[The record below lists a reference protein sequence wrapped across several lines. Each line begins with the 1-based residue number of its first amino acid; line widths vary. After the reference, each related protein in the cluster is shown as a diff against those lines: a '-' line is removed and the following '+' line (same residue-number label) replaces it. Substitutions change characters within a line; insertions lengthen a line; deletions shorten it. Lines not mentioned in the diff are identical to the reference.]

1 MHLLFERKELI
12 YLIIVNSGTIQ
23 KTSCQN
29 DLIYIL
35 SFINRF
41 PHSISGNVDMENEE
55 HNPSCPNNHKTTS
68 TDKTPMV
75 VGIIVLAAV
84 AFIISLTILFTY
96 QIEKRQRLRNCRER
110 NVQAETSTTYIVTH
124 FLNYVFPEQSQP
136 NKSLIKKY
144 FLFISIHPL
153 IKVN

>member
-1 MHLLFERKELI
+1 MHLIFERKELI
-12 YLIIVNSGTIQ
+12 YRVILNSGTIQ
-23 KTSCQN
+23 KTTCQN

-55 HNPSCPNNHKTTS
+55 DNPSCPNNHKTTS

-96 QIEKRQRLRNCRER
+96 QIEKRQRSRNCREG
-110 NVQAETSTTYIVTH
+110 NVQAAD
-124 FLNYVFPEQSQP
+124 LNNVYRDTFFNSVYPEQSQT
-136 NKSLIKKY
+136 KQSLIY
-144 FLFISIHPL
+144 M
-153 IKVN
+153 